1 MSKIQLLLIV
11 HNLKKNLEKN
21 HKVVLIEEI
30 NFWVNVKNAHSEFV

>member
-11 HNLKKNLEKN
+11 HNSKKNLEKN

-30 NFWVNVKNAHSEFV
+30 NFWVNVKNAHFKFV